1 MLCTPPWPA
10 PTTRPFPPAA
20 APPTDCRVGRQ
31 DPAHCGAGRERAGAE
46 GLPAARV
53 ALCGGQEDQ
62 RAGAREAAPGAAG
75 SPGSPAFGLLL
86 QGASTPS
93 QEAEGAVPDGCGGR
107 ALTTRAAGAHAASQP
122 WPAPP
127 LPAQLMNDIKALCH
141 APNVPGLIR
150 FYGAYHAADRGQIAV
165 VLEYMDGGSL
175 ADVLAKVRCAG
186 QATGHGCALRMPQ
199 WEAWCGSGV
208 HQEQIL
214 HPLVVGG
221 CLGGAAATGAA
232 WPHRPA
238 GR

>member
-1 MLCTPPWPA
+1 MGECTTQAGGCAAVEPAGAQQGAVVRAASPACLAGRAAGGQPVLCTPPWPA

-93 QEAEGAVPDGCGGR
+93 QEAEGAVPDGCDGR
-107 ALTTRAAGAHAASQP
+107 ALTARAAGAHAASQP

-127 LPAQLMNDIKALCH
+127 SP
-141 APNVPGLIR
+141 R
-150 FYGAYHAADRGQIAV
+150 AADERHQGAVPRAQRARPYPVLRRLPRRGPRP
-165 VLEYMDGGSL
+165 DCG
-175 ADVLAKVRCAG
+175 
-186 QATGHGCALRMPQ
+186 
-199 WEAWCGSGV
+199 GSGV
-208 HQEQIL
+208 HGWRL
-214 HPLVVGG
+214 
-221 CLGGAAATGAA
+221 
-232 WPHRPA
+232 A
-238 GR
+238 G